1 MSILSYKPVFLPPNN
16 NAGIMP
22 QGIVVIPDINPD
34 PTPNVPVEPNGSNCC
49 GVIYNRIN
57 DKIVSSESAN
67 LLNGIYVSENT
78 NPIPDT
84 LTTMNVLNLK
94 RYSSGTVNNLAITD
108 NKLSLTNEVY
118 IYFWLYVIYT
128 NSFVKPITILTK
140 GSSTSYG
147 EYTIQI
153 LPNRTLSFYYTLNG
167 TMNKISS
174 FSQIPERSLTFISI
188 IKKNNSV
195 AIYLNNKP
203 DNTQQ
208 LSDRSS
214 PTTNPLLIG
223 NGYNCIP
230 LTGFIDNLMI
240 STYPLDGI
248 GLISKYYEYN
258 PNSILYQFSNG
269 VITYNGYQAISNI
282 QGVQPINIETA
293 KLICTQLE
301 NYCQGFSL
309 DRDNNYLYYFTYQ
322 YGITNTGGD
331 LYEKVN
337 TLNLAN
343 NFFTKLKINTQ
354 KTIDISF
361 EEETTIDGYIKGYNG
376 EVLFFID
383 GILYE
388 YDTANNNYVISPLDD
403 FKAYYVLS
411 SVSHLLAYKKNSFGN
426 YQYFSFIKENNESV
440 SGLNNIV
447 VKKILRYTIGG
458 MNTIV
463 DLSGMSNAG
472 TNHFQSDIQYLSI
485 DNTLLKNIQPD
496 DTRLQKSKDEIVIN
510 KSVTRFDTNRNTSQ
524 LKAPLSRDLD
534 TDSNIYIYLGQNI
547 LPLIN
552 KPSNI
557 FVNNFPVLDK
567 TIPFY
572 MEFDKEMDIIQ
583 YLIMNNV
590 VLNTQVI
597 LISKINT
604 EPGLFNM
611 SIISNSQTTLSIGNR
626 DYQINNTIPEHIV
639 FHNSN
644 NQLCIEIKLCYNKLN
659 QVSKFIIIKP

>member
-1 MSILSYKPVFLPPNN
+1 MSILSYKPIFLPTNN
-16 NAGIMP
+16 NVGIMP

-34 PTPNVPVEPNGSNCC
+34 PIPNMPVEPNGSSCC

-57 DKIVSSESAN
+57 DKVVNSESAN

-94 RYSSGTVNNLAITD
+94 RYSSGTVNNLVIAD

-167 TMNKISS
+167 AMNVIRS
-174 FSQIPERSLTFISI
+174 FSQIPERSLLFISI

-195 AIYLNNKP
+195 SIYLNNKT

-208 LSDRSS
+208 LLGISS
-214 PTTNPLLIG
+214 PTTNPLIIG

-240 STYPLDGI
+240 STYPLDGP
-248 GLISKYYEYN
+248 GLVSKYYAYK

-282 QGVQPINIETA
+282 PGVQPINIETA

-309 DRDNNYLYYFTYQ
+309 DANNNYLYYFTYQ
-322 YGITNTGGD
+322 YAIENPGGVM
-331 LYEKVN
+331 YEKVN

-354 KTIDISF
+354 KSIDISF
-361 EEETTIDGYIKGYNG
+361 EEGTTIDGYIKGYNG

-388 YDTANNNYVISPLDD
+388 YDTVNNNYVTSPLDD
-403 FKAYYVLS
+403 YKAYYILS
-411 SVSHLLAYKKNSFGN
+411 AISHVLAYKKNPFGN
-426 YQYFSFIKENNESV
+426 YQYYSFIKENKEIV
-440 SGLNNIV
+440 SGLNNLV

-496 DTRLQKSKDEIVIN
+496 NQLQRNNDEIVIN
-510 KSVTRFDTNRNTSQ
+510 KSITRFDNNRNTSQ

-534 TDSNIYIYLGQNI
+534 TDSNIYIYSGQNI
-547 LPLIN
+547 LPLMN

-557 FVNNFPVLDK
+557 FVNSFPILEK

-583 YLIMNNV
+583 YMIMNNV

>member
-1 MSILSYKPVFLPPNN
+1 MSILSYKPISLNLSNNPGIIHQDVITIPIDNPEPIPN
-16 NAGIMP
+16 MP
-22 QGIVVIPDINPD
+22 I
-34 PTPNVPVEPNGSNCC
+34 EPNGSNCC

-57 DKIVSSESAN
+57 GKLVSSESAN

-84 LTTMNVLNLK
+84 LATMNVLNLK
-94 RYSSGTVNNLAITD
+94 RYSSGTVNNLVIND

-147 EYTIQI
+147 EYTLQI

-174 FSQIPERSLTFISI
+174 FSQIPERSLIFISI

-195 AIYLNNKP
+195 SIYLNNKT

-208 LSDRSS
+208 LLGISS
-214 PTTNPLLIG
+214 PTQNPLIIG

-248 GLISKYYEYN
+248 GLVSKYYSYK

-269 VITYNGYQAISNI
+269 VITHNGYHAISNI
-282 QGVQPINIETA
+282 TGVQPINIETA
-293 KLICTQLE
+293 KVICTQLD

-309 DRDNNYLYYFTYQ
+309 DTNNNYLYYFTYQ
-322 YGITNTGGD
+322 YGIENSGGVI
-331 LYEKVN
+331 YEKVN

-354 KTIDISF
+354 KTIDISV
-361 EEETTIDGYIKGYNG
+361 EEGTTIDGYIKGYNG
-376 EVLFFID
+376 EVIFFID
-383 GILYE
+383 GIIYE
-388 YDTANNNYVISPLDD
+388 YDTINNNYVMSLLDD

-411 SVSHLLAYKKNSFGN
+411 SISHVLAYKKNSFGN
-426 YQYFSFIKENNESV
+426 YQYYSFIQENKESV
-440 SGLNNIV
+440 SGLNNFI

-463 DLSGMSNAG
+463 DLSGITNAG
-472 TNHFQSDIQYLSI
+472 TNQFQSDIQYLSI
-485 DNTLLKNIQPD
+485 DNTLLKNVQPD
-496 DTRLQKSKDEIVIN
+496 NQLQKSNDEIAIN
-510 KSVTRFDTNRNTSQ
+510 KSITRFDTNRSTSQ
-524 LKAPLSRDLD
+524 LKAPLSGDVD
-534 TDSNIYIYLGQNI
+534 TDSNIYIYSGQNI

-557 FVNNFPVLDK
+557 FVNTFPILEK

-572 MEFDKEMDIIQ
+572 MEFDKETDIIQ
-583 YLIMNNV
+583 YLITNNV
-590 VLNTQVI
+590 MLNTQVI
-597 LISKINT
+597 LISKINM

-611 SIISNSQTTLSIGNR
+611 SIISNSQTTLSINNR
-626 DYQINNTIPEHIV
+626 DFQINNTIPEHIV
-639 FHNSN
+639 FHNSH
-644 NQLCIEIKLCYNKLN
+644 NQLCIEIKLYYNKLN